1 MEYNIEEIGLKTGIN
16 PDKINKEIQVMD
28 ALHNLTILLGNSMQK
43 FGLYGGTAMNKIY
56 FGEKQRLSYD
66 LDIEAYTYM
75 KTKQTLTN
83 VSSVTT
89 SFSKADRFTYKNVQ
103 IDLTKATG
111 FEMPKL
117 YTATSLI
124 SFFNYPIA
132 EVVVQSYSLEYLLAR
147 KTLALLSRVVDKDIY
162 DTWMGLNMVKDIE
175 KYRHY
180 IKKFMQQEHTD
191 SKYLISQLEY
201 YLDNEIIKNERAKI
215 EVIMIPNLRLM
226 TRDILSKF
234 EEFGIKSSHS

>member
-1 MEYNIEEIGLKTGIN
+1 MEYNIDEIGLKTGIN

-75 KTKQTLTN
+75 KTKQILTN
-83 VSSVTT
+83 VSSVTS

-175 KYRHY
+175 KYRRY

-191 SKYLISQLEY
+191 SKHLISQLEY

-215 EVIMIPNLRLM
+215 EVLMIPNLRLM
-226 TRDILSKF
+226 IKDILSKF